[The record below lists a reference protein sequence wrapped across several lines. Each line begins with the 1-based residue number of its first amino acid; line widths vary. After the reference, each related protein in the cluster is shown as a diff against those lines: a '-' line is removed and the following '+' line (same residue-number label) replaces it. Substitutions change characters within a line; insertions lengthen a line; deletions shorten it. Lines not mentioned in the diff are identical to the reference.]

1 MKEENIQS
9 CNLPLRVVFMGTP
22 EFASYIL
29 ESLINN
35 GVNIVGV
42 VTVPDK
48 PAGRG
53 QKLSQSSVKQT
64 ALKYNLPVLQP
75 LKLKDP
81 VFIDELESLKPD
93 LQIVVAFRMLP
104 EVVWNLPPKGS
115 FNLHASLLPQYRGAA
130 PINWAII
137 NGEIETGVTT
147 FFLDNNIDTGS
158 IIFCQKV
165 NIANDETAGTLHD
178 KLMIIGSDVVL
189 KTVKAIAEDTVTQT
203 PQSEIPVKEQKAA
216 PKIFKEDCRIDWT
229 LSAEIIINKIRGLSP
244 YPASFTEF
252 VNSSGTITAL
262 KIFSAHNTKAS
273 ELDCGETFSDGKKLL
288 RVGTGT
294 TDIEITDIQLA
305 GKKRMNV
312 EDFLRGFRW
321 EGVTLK

>member
-1 MKEENIQS
+1 
-9 CNLPLRVVFMGTP
+9 
-22 EFASYIL
+22 
-29 ESLINN
+29 
-35 GVNIVGV
+35 
-42 VTVPDK
+42 
-48 PAGRG
+48 
-53 QKLSQSSVKQT
+53 
-64 ALKYNLPVLQP
+64 
-75 LKLKDP
+75 
-81 VFIDELESLKPD
+81 
-93 LQIVVAFRMLP
+93 
-104 EVVWNLPPKGS
+104 
-115 FNLHASLLPQYRGAA
+115 
-130 PINWAII
+130 
-137 NGEIETGVTT
+137 
-147 FFLDNNIDTGS
+147 
-158 IIFCQKV
+158 
-165 NIANDETAGTLHD
+165 
-178 KLMIIGSDVVL
+178 MIIGSDVVL

-229 LSAEIIINKIRGLSP
+229 LPAEIIINKIRGLSP

-262 KIFSAHNTKAS
+262 KIFSAHNTEAS

-321 EGVTLK
+321 EGIMETGVGG